1 MERNLCFRS
10 DPRLIHE
17 VLLYDDCSTIDELK
31 APLERHIAP
40 YPKIRLVRAKER
52 GGLVRARLYSSRAA
66 RGEVLLFLDAHC
78 EPNPGWLEPLL
89 EPIAKD
95 RTAVTMPSLDVINW
109 ETLEYSGADTIYV
122 IGGVNWL
129 MNMLWAPIP
138 KREKE
143 RRQKEDPYPITAN
156 LRTASM
162 AGGLF
167 AMNRLV
173 SVHDSNCMHD
183 VFGDTDDLI

>member
-1 MERNLCFRS
+1 M
-10 DPRLIHE
+10 
-17 VLLYDDCSTIDELK
+17 K
-31 APLERHIAP
+31 
-40 YPKIRLVRAKER
+40 
-52 GGLVRARLYSSRAA
+52 ARLYASREA

-78 EPNPGWLEPLL
+78 EPTPGWLEPLL

-95 RTAVTMPSLDVINW
+95 RTAVTVPSLDDINW
-109 ETLEYSGADTIYV
+109 ETLIYAGAETIHV

-129 MNMLWAPIP
+129 MNMLWAAIP
-138 KREKE
+138 VREE
-143 RRQKEDPYPITAN
+143 VRRQKEDPYPITAN

-173 SVHDSNCMHD
+173 GIFTCQ
-183 VFGDTDDLI
+183 VFKLH